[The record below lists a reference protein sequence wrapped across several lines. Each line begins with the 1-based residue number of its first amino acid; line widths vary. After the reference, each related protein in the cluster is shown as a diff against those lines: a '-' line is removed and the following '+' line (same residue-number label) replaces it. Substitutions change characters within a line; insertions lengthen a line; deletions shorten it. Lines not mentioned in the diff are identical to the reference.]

1 VTTDRLGPAYRAQ
14 SVRRLVSTTADAPL
28 DALIIGGG
36 VVGCGAALDAASRGL
51 QVGLVEMNDL
61 ASGTSSRSS
70 RLAHGGLRYLEQ
82 REFGLVREAL
92 TERGLL
98 LDHLAPHLVHPVP
111 FVFPVSKKWERPYV
125 ASGVRLYDVMSR
137 VGSVGGVMPK
147 PKSLSREELG
157 ALAPDL
163 NLDEVTGGV
172 TYYDA
177 QIDDARHTVAVARTA
192 ASYGASIVTR
202 TEVIAL
208 LRVTIDGEEHVN
220 GARVKDTL
228 TGETYDIYARVVI
241 SAAGVWTDQ
250 IRALLGGPPA
260 AEVRQSKGV
269 HLVIPRD
276 AFHSST
282 AVIARTPASVL
293 FLLPWGRNWLVGTT
307 DTDWQGDLA
316 NPTADD
322 ADIDYLLDQANR
334 WLIRPLR
341 REDVVGVYAGLRP
354 LVSDGNDHD
363 ATTSLSREHA
373 IFRPTPGLVQIA
385 GGKYTTYRVMAAD
398 VVDAAVTDLVSQ
410 GHSSV
415 RESRTADI
423 PLVGA
428 AGYETDWAARA
439 QIAEDVGLPVEVVT
453 SLLRRHGGRVS
464 EVLDLLADPTLAQP
478 LIEGEPYLRA
488 EIVHAG
494 THEAAL
500 AVEDV
505 LIRRTRIALET
516 RDGAKSAAVDA
527 AELLGRALGWG
538 LAEAERAAATYE

>member
-1 VTTDRLGPAYRAQ
+1 MTTDRLGPAYRAQ
-14 SVRRLVSTTADAPL
+14 SVRRLTSTTADAPL
-28 DALIIGGG
+28 DVLIIGGG

-51 QVGLVEMNDL
+51 HVGLVEMNDL

-137 VGSVGGVMPK
+137 VGSSGGVMPK
-147 PKSLSREELG
+147 PKSLSKEELG

-177 QIDDARHTVAVARTA
+177 QIDDARHAVAVARTA

-202 TEVIAL
+202 TEVVAL
-208 LRVTIDGEEHVN
+208 LRVTIDGDEHVN
-220 GARVKDTL
+220 GVRVKDML
-228 TGETYDIYARVVI
+228 TEETYDIYARVVI
-241 SAAGVWTDQ
+241 SAAGVWTDRV
-250 IRALLGGPPA
+250 RALLGGPPA

-307 DTDWQGDLA
+307 DTDWQGDLMKLTLTISSVKPIVGSFVRCA
-316 NPTADD
+316 VRTSSACTPVCARWSPTAM
-322 ADIDYLLDQANR
+322 IMM
-334 WLIRPLR
+334 RPPR
-341 REDVVGVYAGLRP
+341 
-354 LVSDGNDHD
+354 S
-363 ATTSLSREHA
+363 
-373 IFRPTPGLVQIA
+373 
-385 GGKYTTYRVMAAD
+385 
-398 VVDAAVTDLVSQ
+398 
-410 GHSSV
+410 
-415 RESRTADI
+415 
-423 PLVGA
+423 
-428 AGYETDWAARA
+428 
-439 QIAEDVGLPVEVVT
+439 
-453 SLLRRHGGRVS
+453 RVS
-464 EVLDLLADPTLAQP
+464 MRSSALCRGSCKLP
-478 LIEGEPYLRA
+478 
-488 EIVHAG
+488 
-494 THEAAL
+494 AAS
-500 AVEDV
+500 
-505 LIRRTRIALET
+505 TRPI
-516 RDGAKSAAVDA
+516 G
-527 AELLGRALGWG
+527 
-538 LAEAERAAATYE
+538 